1 MSRKMYQYT
10 FINLGSVLCFLWAC
24 LIISG
29 CASTD
34 DVGRIRWELNALKS
48 DINKI
53 KKTSQSMETEIP
65 GQKKQV
71 DNKITELDE
80 KQKSTA
86 KTVSDLLIEVQKL
99 TSEFQAL
106 NGRFEEAR
114 YVSEKNSTELLDN
127 KEKLAAK
134 IKELELAIAGLEKK
148 LAESAARE
156 AAVTAA
162 EEAEKAKKAKEEVK
176 VPEKAGSKEAQKYD
190 VKDIYL
196 SAYKAYKGGKG
207 AEAREQFTKMLN
219 DYPDNEYSDNARFWI
234 AESFYEEKSY
244 EDAILAYEELFK
256 KNPKS
261 DKIAG
266 AMLKQGAAFYELND
280 KKTGNI
286 VLEKLVEKFPN
297 SEQAKLALKKMGKPV
312 PQKKK

>member
-1 MSRKMYQYT
+1 MCLNIYKNALIRP
-10 FINLGSVLCFLWAC
+10 GSVIWVLWAC

-48 DINKI
+48 EIKQI

-65 GQKKQV
+65 GQKKQI
-71 DNKITELDE
+71 DNMITELDE
-80 KQKSTA
+80 KQISTS

-99 TSEFQAL
+99 TTEFQAL

-114 YVSEKNSTELLDN
+114 YVSEKSSAELLTG
-127 KEKLAAK
+127 KEELTAK
-134 IKELELAIAGLEKK
+134 IRELELAIAGLEKK
-148 LAESAARE
+148 IAGSAPEKTAVSGADE
-156 AAVTAA
+156 AAKAGKGI
-162 EEAEKAKKAKEEVK
+162 EDAKKPEGTGGNGVQK
-176 VPEKAGSKEAQKYD
+176 VE
-190 VKDIYL
+190 VKDIYM
-196 SAYKAYKGGKG
+196 SAYKSYKEGRA
-207 AEAREQFTKMLN
+207 AEAREQFMELLN
-219 DYPDNEYSDNARFWI
+219 TYPENEYSDNARFWI

-261 DKIAG
+261 DKIPG
-266 AMLKQGAAFYELND
+266 AMLKQGMAFYELHD

-286 VLEKLVEKFPN
+286 VLEKLVEKYPD
-297 SEQAKLALKKMGKPV
+297 SEQAKVALKKMGKPV
-312 PQKKK
+312 PPKKK

>member
-1 MSRKMYQYT
+1 MP
-10 FINLGSVLCFLWAC
+10 INMGPAVLVLWAC
-24 LIISG
+24 FIISG

-71 DNKITELDE
+71 DSKMSELDE

-114 YVSEKNSTELLDN
+114 YVSEKSSAELLDS
-127 KEKLAAK
+127 KEKLSAK
-134 IKELELAIAGLEKK
+134 VKELELAIAGLEKK

-156 AAVTAA
+156 AAITTAK
-162 EEAEKAKKAKEEVK
+162 EAEKAKEEVK
-176 VPEKAGSKEAQKYD
+176 EPEKTGGKEAQIAD
-190 VKDIYL
+190 VKDIYM
-196 SAYKAYKGGKG
+196 SAYKLYKAGRA
-207 AEAREQFTKMLN
+207 AEAREQFAAMLIN
-219 DYPDNEYSDNARFWI
+219 YPDNEYSDNARFWI

-256 KNPKS
+256 KNPQS
-261 DKIAG
+261 DKIPA
-266 AMLKQGAAFYELND
+266 AMLKQGSAFYELND

-286 VLEKLVEKFPN
+286 VLEKLVEKFPD
-297 SEQAKLALKKMGKPV
+297 SEQSKLALKKMGKPL
-312 PQKKK
+312 PAKKKK